1 MNEKEMQQFINDNRS
16 RICDSDAYYIQYLQA
31 KAALDAI
38 AADTENGS
46 PSAATDLMIFTIGNK
61 AYPVGCF
68 NAETIGAIDEAL
80 YSIMANAI
88 ENIYLADPDKI
99 VR

>member
-1 MNEKEMQQFINDNRS
+1 MNEKEMQQFINDNRN

-31 KAALDAI
+31 RTALDAI
-38 AADTENGS
+38 AANTKNGS

-61 AYPVGCF
+61 VYPVSCF
-68 NAETIGAIDEAL
+68 NADTIGAIDEAL
-80 YSIMANAI
+80 YSIMSNAI

-99 VR
+99 V